1 MSGRVVWLELCE
13 DSLSFYP
20 GNLQTCLEAALAQQR
35 VGPYGKGPYSLRDF
49 SFKLF
54 VVKTIDVE
62 RLRGQ
67 EIIPSEARDA
77 PRSLSPLSLQ
87 TAREVKSW
95 CPNGHHTIA

>member
-1 MSGRVVWLELCE
+1 MELCE

-20 GNLQTCLEAALAQQR
+20 GNLQTCLEAALGQQR
-35 VGPYGKGPYSLRDF
+35 VGLYGKGPYSLRDF

-54 VVKTIDVE
+54 IVKTIDVD